1 MKILYTDELT
11 PGGLSTNDAHWVY
24 NGLDCC
30 ITLEILNKIKPLL
43 SPVTA
48 DTYAFSLAMQAPILE
63 MSTRGLRVDQA
74 RRKRVLAEYRDDIE
88 RVAHHLTSIIR
99 DGIGVEVNWRSPA
112 QLKRLLY
119 EVLGL
124 PVIKKRSAN
133 GTYAPT
139 ADREAL
145 EQLSVNLIAEPIC
158 NRLLLLRDLDKKR
171 MFLETEID
179 PDGRM
184 RCNFNIAGT
193 VTGRLASSMSDF
205 GTGTNLQNVDTELRS
220 VFIAD
225 PGMKFLNLDLQQ
237 ADARNVGAI
246 CWNLFRDGAYLDA
259 CESGDLHTTVC
270 RMAWTDLAWGEPGTW
285 RDTADQPGYRGLTYR
300 DLAKRLGH
308 GTNYLGTPA
317 TMAKHTK
324 VAKALIEDFQ
334 ARYFKAFPA
343 IRQWHDWVR
352 QQLVSTSTLTTLL
365 GRQRVFFSRPQ
376 EATTLREAVAYE
388 PQSLTGDEI
397 NRGILQLR
405 RNANATGR
413 HIELLVQVHDSIL
426 LQYRETDEADIV
438 PWALRTLQVPID
450 LKHSRTFTVPTDAK
464 VGWNWGDADV
474 ANPLGLAKWKGSDS
488 RKR

>member
-11 PGGLSTNDAHWVY
+11 PGGLSANEGHWVY

-43 SPVTA
+43 TETTA
-48 DTYAFSLAMQAPILE
+48 ETYAFSLALQSPILE
-63 MSTRGLRVDQA
+63 MSMRGLRVDQA
-74 RRKRVLAEYRDDIE
+74 QRKKVLAEYRDSID
-88 RVAHHLTSIIR
+88 RVAHHLTLLIR
-99 DGIGVEVNWRSPA
+99 DGIGVEVNWRSPT
-112 QLKRLLY
+112 QLKKLLY

-133 GTYAPT
+133 GTFTPT
-139 ADREAL
+139 VNYEAL
-145 EQLSVNLIAEPIC
+145 EQLSVNHIAEPIC

-171 MFLETEID
+171 QFLETEID

-220 VFIAD
+220 VFVAD
-225 PGMKFLNLDLQQ
+225 PGMKFLNVDLEQ

-246 CWNLFRDGAYLDA
+246 CWNLFKDGAYLDA

-270 RMAWTDLAWGEPGTW
+270 RMAWTDLPWGEPETW
-285 RDTADQPGYRGLTYR
+285 KDIANQPGYRGLTYR

-317 TMAKHTK
+317 TMAKHSK
-324 VAKALIEDFQ
+324 VQKALIEDFQ
-334 ARYFKAFPA
+334 NRYFRAFPA
-343 IRQWHDWVR
+343 IKLWHEHVR
-352 QQLVSTSTLTTLL
+352 KQLLSTSTITTLL
-365 GRQRVFFSRPQ
+365 GRQRVFFARPD

-397 NRGILQLR
+397 NRGMLQLR
-405 RNANATGR
+405 REANATNR

-438 PWALRTLQVPID
+438 PWALETLKVPIS
-450 LKHSRTFTVPTDAK
+450 LKHGRTFTVPTDAK
-464 VGWNWGDADV
+464 VGWNWGNADV